1 MVMISGSNTSPALT
15 SDLAGTAGAN
25 YHEGYYRTA
34 HNDLYQGQAAANFA
48 LEVLGVSS
56 AAAIHDGD
64 PYTEGLARAFADAFE
79 AGGGTLT
86 GFTAVNKGDTDM
98 VPVLTEVAA
107 GSPELLF
114 FPIFQPEGDFIIQQS
129 PAVPGLEDTVMMAAD
144 GLLNTN
150 YLAMAETEGMYFS
163 GPDVRY
169 GDNFNESTGESA
181 ADVLADYEA
190 EFGEAPAAPFWAHSY
205 DAAVLLMDAIA
216 AASTD
221 DGGTLVI
228 DRARVREYLNGVSN
242 YSGLIGSMSCDNFGD
257 CSSAKITVIQ
267 NIDST
272 DYEASTAN
280 VIYEYAPLGG
290 QQVGDVAVGA
300 PVTMCRANWAS
311 GYIQAEIVRQ
321 VLVAG
326 GYEVSDPSLIELGP
340 SNAYSTMA
348 EGTCDLWANSWYP
361 GHFSWYENEMPD
373 GSLVADHVQ
382 AVDGLFQ
389 DSGVQGYLITK
400 AWADAEGITTLD
412 QINDTPALY
421 EALDTDGDGVG
432 EILGC
437 PEDWTCDDII
447 ENQIAFAGWDNLIE
461 TKAGYD
467 ALFAEFVNRV
477 SSGEPAVIYTWTPSS
492 YVVEMVPGVDVY
504 WLSVE
509 EDSVLDDSNPLEKS
523 GGESHSQGDGFRDAP
538 ADTCTQPCQ
547 LGWEAA
553 DIQVSARIDLLEGD
567 PFLHSLLEN
576 IRPSILDISILQV
589 AQTNGDGSEA
599 HVQQLAAEWMADNAG
614 LVTDWIAAAS
624 APPAAPT
631 TTEAVAA
638 PAGACIG
645 LVTDVGQ
652 VDDKSFNQ
660 SAWEGVQAAGEASGA
675 DVNYIE
681 TQAAKDY
688 ATNIGLF
695 ADDGCDVIVT
705 VGFALGE
712 ATGIASAEYPDID
725 FVGVDQWQAEPIAN
739 VAGLLFPEDQAGYLA
754 GALAASLSTSG
765 VIAEVLGTDLVP
777 PVVAFGEGFVNGARH
792 IDPSIEVIKTYHPG
806 GLDVAFT
813 DPEWGATT
821 ARQALDQGADVVFG
835 AGGKTGNGAIIEVAG
850 EAGAF
855 CIGVD
860 TDQWDTVPEAHP
872 CLVSSSMKMITDG
885 VVDLVGQSFAGSMPA
900 GNYYGGVALAPFHD
914 HADSVPA
921 DVQDMLVALKADL
934 EAGTIPTC
942 VWVTDAPGC
951 EVAPEPVLGGTLR
964 IGLEA
969 ETDGLNPAVN
979 RFAVSAYQMGTAV
992 YDYLVVT
999 SDDPCGCVYVPSL
1012 AESWTSSDDNT
1023 TWDFKIR
1030 EGVTF
1035 HDGTP
1040 LTAEA
1045 VLYALKMQLND
1056 PTVGI
1061 AVRAFFVVD
1070 DPETEAFEPA
1080 ELLDDMTIR
1089 YHAKRPHVDFPG
1101 VLTGQLGNV
1110 PSLAYMMA
1118 ATDDPSLNQAPVGT
1132 GPFMFDSR
1140 VQDSMTRFVRN
1151 PDYWG
1156 DTAYLDAVEFYIYTD
1171 GELAAGAMAAGD
1183 IDVMGTSN
1191 TNAILTLR
1199 ALDGVVLYETDDYE
1213 ESFAMAN
1220 SSRPPFDDIRAR
1232 KALTYSFARDDYV
1245 EFIGAGVLRA
1255 ADQASTPE
1263 SPFYNPDVVQEHDT
1277 PDLATPL
1284 VAEYCADVPEMCTD
1298 GRINAEYQYSGPS
1311 VIQDQ
1316 IFDLLTAG
1324 WSDHFNFTKDLLPQ
1338 DDHITHAILG
1348 SWDFLTWRQFG
1359 SINPDGHI
1367 LWTECQ
1373 SVGPLSL
1380 NWPRYCDEERDAL
1393 MFEARASDD
1402 REANV
1407 ELWKEWAVNIHDSYT
1422 YLFQTHTM
1430 WTNAYDTKV
1439 KNVCGFVLPDGSTP
1453 LCHVN
1458 SANPSWAQMWI
1469 EG

>member
-1 MVMISGSNTSPALT
+1 
-15 SDLAGTAGAN
+15 
-25 YHEGYYRTA
+25 
-34 HNDLYQGQAAANFA
+34 
-48 LEVLGVSS
+48 
-56 AAAIHDGD
+56 
-64 PYTEGLARAFADAFE
+64 
-79 AGGGTLT
+79 
-86 GFTAVNKGDTDM
+86 
-98 VPVLTEVAA
+98 
-107 GSPELLF
+107 
-114 FPIFQPEGDFIIQQS
+114 
-129 PAVPGLEDTVMMAAD
+129 
-144 GLLNTN
+144 
-150 YLAMAETEGMYFS
+150 
-163 GPDVRY
+163 
-169 GDNFNESTGESA
+169 
-181 ADVLADYEA
+181 
-190 EFGEAPAAPFWAHSY
+190 
-205 DAAVLLMDAIA
+205 MD
-216 AASTD
+216 
-221 DGGTLVI
+221 
-228 DRARVREYLNGVSN
+228 
-242 YSGLIGSMSCDNFGD
+242 
-257 CSSAKITVIQ
+257 
-267 NIDST
+267 
-272 DYEASTAN
+272 
-280 VIYEYAPLGG
+280 
-290 QQVGDVAVGA
+290 
-300 PVTMCRANWAS
+300 
-311 GYIQAEIVRQ
+311 
-321 VLVAG
+321 
-326 GYEVSDPSLIELGP
+326 
-340 SNAYSTMA
+340 
-348 EGTCDLWANSWYP
+348 
-361 GHFSWYENEMPD
+361 
-373 GSLVADHVQ
+373 
-382 AVDGLFQ
+382 
-389 DSGVQGYLITK
+389 
-400 AWADAEGITTLD
+400 
-412 QINDTPALY
+412 
-421 EALDTDGDGVG
+421 
-432 EILGC
+432 
-437 PEDWTCDDII
+437 
-447 ENQIAFAGWDNLIE
+447 
-461 TKAGYD
+461 
-467 ALFAEFVNRV
+467 
-477 SSGEPAVIYTWTPSS
+477 
-492 YVVEMVPGVDVY
+492 
-504 WLSVE
+504 
-509 EDSVLDDSNPLEKS
+509 
-523 GGESHSQGDGFRDAP
+523 
-538 ADTCTQPCQ
+538 
-547 LGWEAA
+547 
-553 DIQVSARIDLLEGD
+553 
-567 PFLHSLLEN
+567 
-576 IRPSILDISILQV
+576 
-589 AQTNGDGSEA
+589 
-599 HVQQLAAEWMADNAG
+599 
-614 LVTDWIAAAS
+614 
-624 APPAAPT
+624 
-631 TTEAVAA
+631 
-638 PAGACIG
+638 
-645 LVTDVGQ
+645 
-652 VDDKSFNQ
+652 
-660 SAWEGVQAAGEASGA
+660 
-675 DVNYIE
+675 YIE

-695 ADDGCDVIVT
+695 ADSGCDIVVT

-712 ATGIASAEYPDID
+712 ATGIAAGEYPDVD
-725 FVGVDQWQAEPIAN
+725 FIGVDQWQGEAIAN

-777 PVVAFGEGFVNGARH
+777 PVVAFGEGFVNGAKH
-792 IDPSIEVIKTYHPG
+792 IDPSITVIKTYHPG

-860 TDQWDTVPEAHP
+860 TDQWTTVPEAHP
-872 CLVSSSMKMITDG
+872 CLVSSSMKMIVDG
-885 VVDLVGQSFAGSMPA
+885 VSDLIGQSLAGSMPA

-921 DVQDMLVALKADL
+921 EVQDMLVALKADL
-934 EAGTIPTC
+934 ESGAIPTC

-951 EVAPEPVLGGTLR
+951 EAPAETSDTKAAFIYVGPTGDAGWTWAHDQGRQYAEAETGVETAFVESVPEGTADFGNYARQFIEDGFNVIVGTSFGYMDDMLALADEYPDVVFEHVSGYKANDTNFGNTFGRMYEPRYLSGMVAGSATTSNLIGYVAAFPIPEVIRGINAFALGVQETNPDAVVEVAWTSTWFDPVVEGDSAQALLDKGADVIAMHQDSTAAGDKAEAAGARWVSYNSDMSAFAPNAFLTAPVWNWGPRYVDIIESAAAGTYTPGYYWGSMADGIVDLAPIADDVDADVVAAVEARKAEIIAGTFHPFSGPINDQAGNVMVAAGETMDDGSMLGMGLFVEGVVGATGNEPDDFWPEPVVGGTLR

-999 SDDPCGCVYVPSL
+999 SDDPCGCVYIPSL
-1012 AESWTSSDDNT
+1012 AESWTHSDDYA

-1035 HDGTP
+1035 HDGSP

-1061 AVRAFFVVD
+1061 AVRALFAAD

-1080 ELLDDMTIR
+1080 ELLDEMTIR

-1101 VLTGQLGNV
+1101 NFTGQLGNV

-1118 ATDDPSLNQAPVGT
+1118 ATDDPTLNQAPVGT

-1199 ALDGVVLYETDDYE
+1199 ALDGIELYETDDYE

-1232 KALTYSFARDDYV
+1232 KALTYAFPRDDYV

-1316 IFDLLTAG
+1316 IFDLLTEG

-1348 SWDFLTWRQFG
+1348 MWDFLTWRQFG

-1373 SVGPLSL
+1373 SVGALSL

-1407 ELWKEWAVNIHDSYT
+1407 ELWKQWAVSINESYT

-1439 KNVCGFVLPDGSTP
+1439 KNVCGYVLPDGSTP

-1458 SANPSWAQMWI
+1458 SANPSWAHMWI
-1469 EG
+1469 EE